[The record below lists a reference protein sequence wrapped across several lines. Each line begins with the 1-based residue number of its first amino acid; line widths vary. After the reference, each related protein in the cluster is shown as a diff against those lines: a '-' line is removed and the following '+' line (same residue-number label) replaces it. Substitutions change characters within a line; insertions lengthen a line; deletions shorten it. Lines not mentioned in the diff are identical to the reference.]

1 VRTDAAAVLES
12 GELEVIGL
20 LPRASN
26 STFLAR
32 AHGPDGALPVVY
44 KPRAGETPLW
54 DFPDGTLCSREVA
67 AAVMA
72 TAPPIDADRL
82 REDLDRI
89 VDQQIEP
96 RA

>member
-1 VRTDAAAVLES
+1 MCYTAGMATTINQRELRNNS
-12 GELEVIGL
+12 GEIM
-20 LPRASN
+20 RALDRGEEFIV
-26 STFLAR
+26 TR
-32 AHGPDGALPVVY
+32 HGVPV
-44 KPRAGETPLW
+44 GELRPLRRR
-54 DFPDGTLCSREVA
+54 FVSRQVV